1 MRGKELIEQLIEK
14 TLSYSTADQLEVL
27 AIERSS
33 AVTRF
38 SSFAIHQN
46 VFETNL
52 NVTVKAVIGKR
63 IGYAQTNRSEK
74 EALYK
79 TVDTAILL
87 AKHRPPKEDF
97 KTLPK
102 PKPLQE
108 LNCFVKETAST
119 SPEQRAKA
127 VSTAIQMIKE
137 KGLKSSGALAT
148 EKITIGIGNTLGV
161 KAISTLTEASFHTV
175 VMSETS
181 SGYASAIS
189 KDIRKI
195 RVTEATKVAIDKA
208 LRSKNPIDINPG
220 QYEVILEPPAVADM
234 ISFLV
239 FAGFGALSVQEG
251 RSFITN
257 KLGQQIMSPLITI
270 IDNAFES
277 NMIGLPFDFEGMP
290 KTKVV
295 LVDRGVAK
303 EIVYDSET
311 AFKEGKESTGH
322 ALPFPNPYGPLPTNL
337 SIQPGEVSFKEILTS
352 TKNGLLV
359 TRFHYTNLED
369 PLQTIYTGMTRNGT
383 FRIREGKIEKGVKNL
398 RFTQSILKALNDVE
412 MVSRERQLV
421 TGILG
426 PVLAPWLKIKSF
438 NFTGKTAF

>member
-1 MRGKELIEQLIEK
+1 MSKEEPIEQLIEEA
-14 TLSYSTADQLEVL
+14 LFYSTADQLEIL
-27 AIERSS
+27 AVERSS

-38 SSFAIHQN
+38 SSSAIHQN
-46 VFETNL
+46 VSETDL
-52 NVTVKAVIGKR
+52 NITVKAVIGKR

-127 VSTAIQMIKE
+127 ISTAIQMIKE
-137 KGLKSSGALAT
+137 KGLRSAGALAT

-161 KAISTLTEASFHTV
+161 RAISTLTEASFHTV
-175 VMSETS
+175 VTSETS

-195 RVTEATKVAIDKA
+195 RVAEVTKVAIDKA

-234 ISFLV
+234 ISFLA
-239 FAGFGALSVQEG
+239 FAGFGALSVQER
-251 RSFITN
+251 RSFMVN
-257 KLGQQIMSPLITI
+257 KFGQQIVSSLITI
-270 IDNAFES
+270 VDDAFDPYT
-277 NMIGLPFDFEGMP
+277 IGLPFDFEGMP

-295 LVDRGVAK
+295 LIDQGIAK
-303 EIVYDSET
+303 GIVYDSET
-311 AFKEGKESTGH
+311 AFKEGKETTGH

-337 SIQPGEVSFKEILTS
+337 SIQPGKVSFQEILAS

-369 PLQTIYTGMTRNGT
+369 PLQTIYTGMTRDGT
-383 FRIREGKIEKGVKNL
+383 FLIREGRIEKGIKNL
-398 RFTQSILKALNDVE
+398 RFTQNILEALNDVE
-412 MVSRERQLV
+412 MVSKERQLV
-421 TGILG
+421 AGLLG

-438 NFTGKTAF
+438 NFTGKTLF